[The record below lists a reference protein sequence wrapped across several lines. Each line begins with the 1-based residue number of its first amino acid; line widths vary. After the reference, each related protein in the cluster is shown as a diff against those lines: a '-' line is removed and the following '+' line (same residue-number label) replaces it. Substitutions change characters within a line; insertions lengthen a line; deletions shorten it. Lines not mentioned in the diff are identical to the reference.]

1 VLSTTDIKVRTTTYL
16 ISSTQGRR
24 ILCNALLVFL
34 DSKVSETQRPD
45 KNKLQ
50 NDICSLQTNAICA
63 AIIITKRHC
72 NTSYCVLKN

>member
-1 VLSTTDIKVRTTTYL
+1 MHFLYFLTAKYL
-16 ISSTQGRR
+16 KTQ
-24 ILCNALLVFL
+24 
-34 DSKVSETQRPD
+34 KPD